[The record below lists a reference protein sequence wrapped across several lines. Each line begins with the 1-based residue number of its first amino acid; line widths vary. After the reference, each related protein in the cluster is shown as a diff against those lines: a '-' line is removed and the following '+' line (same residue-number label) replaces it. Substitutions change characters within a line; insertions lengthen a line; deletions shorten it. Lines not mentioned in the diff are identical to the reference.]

1 MTLLKKMLSVTV
13 GCVIDDITQ
22 TSSSITDGYV
32 VDYIT
37 HKNVY
42 QLLPVVL
49 SMALIKMFVS

>member
-37 HKNVY
+37 QKNVY